1 MISFW
6 NNLNRLSSNV
16 SPQKDANLPLQYD
29 SPILVKSNKK
39 ENELL
44 PLKGFNF
51 DKYSA
56 PSSNNKFKLNKT
68 TPSAKN
74 SPCAAENL
82 SPTLKVEPKKL
93 LDDIEL
99 ILVAE
104 NSSSSI
110 VDSEEKNSVRSFRT
124 LHDTTNTFEKSKSR
138 ETLSNDKK
146 SKLNVNKKTGATN
159 GSNTGPMASLFPIFQ
174 RKVANKFTK

>member
-1 MISFW
+1 
-6 NNLNRLSSNV
+6 
-16 SPQKDANLPLQYD
+16 LPLQYD

-44 PLKGFNF
+44 SLKGFNF

-68 TPSAKN
+68 TPPTKN

-93 LDDIEL
+93 LDEIEL
-99 ILVAE
+99 ILDAE
-104 NSSSSI
+104 KSSSSR
-110 VDSEEKNSVRSFRT
+110 VDNEEINSVKSFRT
-124 LHDTTNTFEKSKSR
+124 LHDTTNTFDKSKSR
-138 ETLSNDKK
+138 ETLNNDNK
-146 SKLNVNKKTGATN
+146 SKLNVNKKTVASN
-159 GSNTGPMASLFPIFQ
+159 GSNAGPMASLYPIFQ
-174 RKVANKFTK
+174 RKVVNKFTK

>member
-1 MISFW
+1 M
-6 NNLNRLSSNV
+6 
-16 SPQKDANLPLQYD
+16 QYD

-44 PLKGFNF
+44 SLKGFNF

-56 PSSNNKFKLNKT
+56 PSSNNKFKLNKA

-104 NSSSSI
+104 NSSSSSSI
-110 VDSEEKNSVRSFRT
+110 VDNEEKNSVKSFRT
-124 LHDTTNTFEKSKSR
+124 LHDTTNTFDKSKSR
-138 ETLSNDKK
+138 ETLTNDNK
-146 SKLNVNKKTGATN
+146 SKLNVNKKTVATN

-174 RKVANKFTK
+174 RKVVNKFTK